1 MNAASTSENKKTN
14 KVKKSEITDRSIVV
28 WIRLYYGQHKFY
40 LRIGNVTQS
49 PDHRTIRQVNKLK
62 IISCSLIGRIERQPV
77 STNLKIC
84 ISEERRANFGRGFS
98 FESGTSRTSKA
109 GSSRLEIIEQKIELL
124 NEKLDRLLLK
134 WFK

>member
-1 MNAASTSENKKTN
+1 M
-14 KVKKSEITDRSIVV
+14 
-28 WIRLYYGQHKFY
+28 
-40 LRIGNVTQS
+40 GNVTHFQS
-49 PDHRTIRQVNKLK
+49 PDHRTIRQISKLM
-62 IISCSLIGRIERQPV
+62 IISRSLIGQIKRHPV

-84 ISEERRANFGRGFS
+84 ISEERRANLGRGFS

-134 WFK
+134 

>member
-1 MNAASTSENKKTN
+1 M
-14 KVKKSEITDRSIVV
+14 
-28 WIRLYYGQHKFY
+28 
-40 LRIGNVTQS
+40 GNVTHFQS
-49 PDHRTIRQVNKLK
+49 PDHRTIRQVFKL
-62 IISCSLIGRIERQPV
+62 INQCISGALIGQIERHPV

-84 ISEERRANFGRGFS
+84 ISEERRANLGRGFS

-134 WFK
+134 

>member
-1 MNAASTSENKKTN
+1 M
-14 KVKKSEITDRSIVV
+14 
-28 WIRLYYGQHKFY
+28 
-40 LRIGNVTQS
+40 GNVTHFQS
-49 PDHRTIRQVNKLK
+49 PDHRTIRQIYKLM
-62 IISCSLIGRIERQPV
+62 IISGSLIGQIERHPV

-84 ISEERRANFGRGFS
+84 ISEERRANLGRGFS

-134 WFK
+134 